1 MPFAVI
7 ASDEEVVVNGRKVR
21 ARKYPWGIIEVENG
35 DLHDFVALRQMLI
48 RTHMEDLK
56 DNTTKVLYEAY
67 RVERISS
74 GRKANDTGVTNKFDE
89 EKKAYEAKLAK
100 MEADMQQ
107 VFAQKV
113 AEKES
118 KLKQSEAEVRIILI
132 S

>member
-1 MPFAVI
+1 M
-7 ASDEEVVVNGRKVR
+7 
-21 ARKYPWGIIEVENG
+21 ENG

-56 DNTTKVLYEAY
+56 DHTTKILYEAY
-67 RVERISS
+67 RIERISTGKKTNDS
-74 GRKANDTGVTNKFDE
+74 GFSQKFEE

-113 AEKES
+113 AEKEA
-118 KLKQSEAEVRIILI
+118 KLKQSEAEVLCV
-132 S
+132 SHHLAYD